1 MGIFKK
7 LFKSKPTP
15 NTQEIVKDIDYKE
28 GTLFAQ
34 NDTNKVY
41 IDLEELGGFP
51 YLKTVL
57 IGDTKANI
65 KKNGCTISFVLENE
79 EITLASDNTV
89 VESNEINKSG
99 VFYTPVD
106 FELDENEAK
115 KITTNSV
122 TQIKYNLKNTV
133 YTFKTV

>member
-1 MGIFKK
+1 MGIFDKF
-7 LFKSKPTP
+7 FKPKPAP
-15 NTQEIVKDIDYKE
+15 NAEEIIKEIDYKE
-28 GTLFAQ
+28 GTLFAK

-41 IDLEELGGFP
+41 IDIEELGGFP

-65 KKNGCTISFVLENE
+65 KKNGCTISFVLNNE
-79 EITLASDNTV
+79 EITLASDNTT

-106 FELDENEAK
+106 FELDESDAK
-115 KITTNSV
+115 KIVANNV
-122 TQIKYNLKNTV
+122 TEVKYTLKNTV
-133 YTFKTV
+133 YAFKTV